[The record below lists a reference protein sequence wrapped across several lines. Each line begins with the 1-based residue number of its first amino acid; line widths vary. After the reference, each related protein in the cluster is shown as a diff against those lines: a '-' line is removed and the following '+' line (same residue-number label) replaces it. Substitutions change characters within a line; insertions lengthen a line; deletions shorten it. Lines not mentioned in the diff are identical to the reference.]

1 MSAAS
6 RHHSKKAQW
15 VIFTWRVALA
25 LFVLRALVPLGFMP
39 DFSAKGQARISLAF
53 CTPGGAKSRLVDLA
67 ETPEKD
73 PSGKL
78 GAHSGSGECSFA
90 VSASPALPAT
100 QIIVFTK
107 EYSIAISVAK
117 ASPVVASASL
127 RGPPLGSRAP
137 PVLLS

>member
-1 MSAAS
+1 MSAVS
-6 RHHSKKAQW
+6 RHHSRKEQW

-39 DFSAKGQARISLAF
+39 DFSAKGQGGISLAF
-53 CTPGGAKSRLVDLA
+53 CTVGGAKTRLVDLA
-67 ETPEKD
+67 ESPEKNE
-73 PSGKL
+73 SGKL
-78 GAHSGSGECSFA
+78 GEHSRGECSFA

-100 QIIVFTK
+100 RSVVLTQ
-107 EYSIAISVAK
+107 EPSNAASVAK
-117 ASPVVASASL
+117 ASSVVAPASP